1 MKKGMNYFMLLWLLF
16 LMPVWFDIVKAS
28 SLGDI
33 NNDGYIDKS
42 DAMILYQ
49 VINNEKTLTNE
60 EKVYA
65 DLNLDGNVDEIDLN
79 ILRSYLLNDIDTLPY
94 QSAENIVSN
103 ASYGDIDLDGRVN
116 VVDAYLIHTCPDNLT
131 SQQKVNGDVNLDG
144 NLDLNDNYIIKN
156 YAAQLINA
164 IPVIGMTGGDN
175 DSEDTSNSCNIV
187 IYRSVKLTDI
197 GVITPDSSKNENT
210 NNDNTTT
217 FSPSETQEDTTSN
230 IKEDTKKEDEIKNPD
245 TGAFAPIGLLLG
257 TIVLSTVILF
267 VIKKHN
273 IFMKI

>member
-1 MKKGMNYFMLLWLLF
+1 MKKGMNYFMLLGLLF
-16 LMPVWFDIVKAS
+16 LMPTWFDIVKAS

-42 DAMILYQ
+42 DAIILYQ

-65 DLNLDGNVDEIDLN
+65 DLNLDGNVDETDLN

-94 QSAENIVSN
+94 QSADNIVSN
-103 ASYGDIDLDGRVN
+103 ASYGDIDLDDRVN

-131 SQQKVNGDVNLDG
+131 SQQKINSDVNLDG
-144 NLDLNDNYIIKN
+144 NIDLNDKYIIES
-156 YAAQLINA
+156 YAAQLINT

-175 DSEDTSNSCNIV
+175 DSEDSSNSCNIV
-187 IYRSVKLTDI
+187 IYRSVKLSDTS
-197 GVITPDSSKNENT
+197 VITPDSSNNENT
-210 NNDNTTT
+210 NNDNTPTS
-217 FSPSETQEDTTSN
+217 SPSETQEDTTSN

-257 TIVLSTVILF
+257 TIVLSTIILF